1 MPLVPVKIS
10 IVIPVVNEI
19 DVIARSVERA
29 WSAGADEVIVV
40 DGGSTDGTLAKLATL
55 DCKSVQSKA
64 GRAIQMNKGAEYSTG
79 EVLVFLHAD
88 NWLEV
93 DSCAQIRTGLKDSGF
108 EFGAFRQRIDGD
120 SLLYRWVEF
129 GNELRVKYQGLIYGD
144 QAFFITR
151 KWFDLVEG
159 FPQIDLMEDFQISR
173 TLRKLGRPLLLDGP
187 TFVSPRRWLKVGVVR
202 QTIRNWM
209 MCCAYRLGV
218 SPDRLSQYYRRH
230 DQ

>member
-19 DVIARSVERA
+19 DVIAQSVERA

-40 DGGSTDGTLAKLATL
+40 DGGSTDGTLAELATL
-55 DCKSVQSKA
+55 DCNSVQSKA
-64 GRAIQMNKGAEYSTG
+64 GRALQMNNGVKYSTG

-93 DSCAQIRTGLKDSGF
+93 NSCAQIRKALKDSGF
-108 EFGAFRQRIDGD
+108 EFGAFRQRINDD

-151 KWFDLVEG
+151 KRFDLVDG

>member
-19 DVIARSVERA
+19 DVIAQSVERA

-40 DGGSTDGTLAKLATL
+40 DGGSTDGTLAELATL
-55 DCKSVQSKA
+55 DCNSVQSKA
-64 GRAIQMNKGAEYSTG
+64 GRALQMNNGVKYSTG

-93 DSCAQIRTGLKDSGF
+93 DSCAQIRKALKDSGF
-108 EFGAFRQRIDGD
+108 EFGAFRQRINDD
-120 SLLYRWVEF
+120 SLLYSWVEF

>member
-19 DVIARSVERA
+19 DVIAQSVERA

-40 DGGSTDGTLAKLATL
+40 DGGSTDGTLAELATL
-55 DCKSVQSKA
+55 DCNSVQSKA
-64 GRAIQMNKGAEYSTG
+64 GRALQMNNGVKYSTG

-93 DSCAQIRTGLKDSGF
+93 DSCAQIRKALKDSGF
-108 EFGAFRQRIDGD
+108 EFGAFRQRINDD